1 MDLGYFKIL
10 ARYNRWANERLYAA
24 CAKLPEGEFAKPRQ
38 AFFGSIKGTL
48 NHIMVGDRAWLAR
61 LEGIAVTVKT
71 YDEILYDDLP
81 SLTRARAAEDARIL
95 RLMDDLGPEEL
106 ASTLYYT
113 TIAGDR
119 AETPTTF
126 VLAHLFNHQTH
137 HRGQVHD
144 QLSQTPVA
152 PPPLDLAIYLREAP
166 NT

>member
-1 MDLGYFKIL
+1 MDAAYFQML

-24 CAKLPEGEFAKPRQ
+24 CAKLPPGEYGKPRA

-61 LEGIAVTVKT
+61 IEGLTVEAKG

-81 SLTRARAAEDARIL
+81 ALSQARAAEDVRII
-95 RLMDDLGPEEL
+95 RLMEDLGPDEL
-106 ASTLYYT
+106 ACTLYYT

-119 AETPTTF
+119 AETPMQL
-126 VLAHLFNHQTH
+126 VLAHMFNHQTH

-144 QLSQTPVA
+144 QLSQTAVA
-152 PPPLDLAIYLREAP
+152 PPPLDLIYYVREQAKR
-166 NT
+166 